1 MKTIPLILMAAMLG
15 PPALAHQGVDHTA
28 STQPSTQAQS
38 RIPRSNLKIPDAD
51 LLTQEGH
58 SVRFYSDMVRG
69 KTVVINFIYTNCAVT
84 CPILGLNFVDLT
96 ERLGERAG
104 KDVFL
109 ISVSVDPVADTPAK
123 LKAWGEKIGVGKG
136 WTLLTGDKRE
146 VDQVLKSLE
155 VYVADKQDHTSFI
168 LMGNETRGEWKRLN
182 GLAPAE
188 VLETELRGWLG
199 DHKRNTE

>member
-15 PPALAHQGVDHTA
+15 PPALAHKGVDHTA
-28 STQPSTQAQS
+28 STQPSTQARS
-38 RIPRSNLKIPDAD
+38 RIPRSKLEIPDAH
-51 LLTQEGH
+51 LLTQEGQP
-58 SVRFYSDMVRG
+58 VRFYSDMVRG
-69 KTVVINFIYTNCAVT
+69 KTVAINFIYTNCAVT
-84 CPILGLNFVDLT
+84 CPVLGLNFVALNK
-96 ERLGERAG
+96 RLGERAG

-123 LKAWGEKIGVGKG
+123 LKAWGEKIGAGKG

-182 GLAPAE
+182 GLAPAD
-188 VLETELRGWLG
+188 VLEAELKTWLG
-199 DHKRNTE
+199 DHTPKTK